1 MSDQPQL
8 PPQPPPQAELPP
20 APEQPELPPPA
31 PEQPTPQGMPVER
44 PAPDRMQSEARTW
57 AMLTHL
63 IALCGFIGVPFGHL
77 IGPLIIWLVK
87 KDQFPLVDD
96 QGKESLN
103 FQLSM
108 TIYGIV
114 AGILSFVVIGIPLLI
129 ALVLAD
135 IVLVI
140 IASVAANQGQLYRYP
155 LTIRF
160 LK

>member
-1 MSDQPQL
+1 MTDQPQF
-8 PPQPPPQAELPP
+8 PPEPPP
-20 APEQPELPPPA
+20 PELPPPA
-31 PEQPTPQGMPVER
+31 PESALPPPAAAQPAPQGMPVER
-44 PAPDRMQSEARTW
+44 PAPDRLQSEARTW

-63 IALCGFIGVPFGHL
+63 VALCGFIGVPFGHI
-77 IGPLIIWLVK
+77 IGPLVVWLVK

-103 FQLSM
+103 FQISM

-155 LTIRF
+155 LTIKF

>member
-1 MSDQPQL
+1 MSDQPQF
-8 PPQPPPQAELPP
+8 PTEPPPP
-20 APEQPELPPPA
+20 PELPPPA
-31 PEQPTPQGMPVER
+31 PEAALPPPAAAQPSPHGIPVER
-44 PAPDRMQSEARTW
+44 PTPDRLQSEARTW

-63 IALCGFIGVPFGHL
+63 IALCGFIGVPFGHI
-77 IGPLIIWLVK
+77 IGPLVIWLVK

-103 FQLSM
+103 FQISM

-155 LTIRF
+155 LTIKF

>member
-1 MSDQPQL
+1 MTDQPQL
-8 PPQPPPQAELPP
+8 PPEPPPPPELPP
-20 APEQPELPPPA
+20 APATADLPPQSAPGAPA
-31 PEQPTPQGMPVER
+31 AAPS
-44 PAPDRMQSEARTW
+44 PDRLQSEARTW

-63 IALCGFIGVPFGHL
+63 TALCGFIGVPFGHL
-77 IGPLIIWLVK
+77 LGPLIVWLVK
-87 KDQFPLVDD
+87 KDQIPLVDD

-108 TIYGIV
+108 TLYGIV
-114 AGILSFVVIGIPLLI
+114 AGILTFVVIGVPLLI

-140 IASVAANQGQLYRYP
+140 IASVEANKGNLYRYP

>member
-1 MSDQPQL
+1 MSDQSQL
-8 PPQPPPQAELPP
+8 PPEPP
-20 APEQPELPPPA
+20 QPELPPPA
-31 PEQPTPQGMPVER
+31 EPTPASASQGIPGER
-44 PAPDRMQSEARTW
+44 PLPDRLQSEARTW

-108 TIYGIV
+108 TIYGVV
-114 AGILSFVVIGIPLLI
+114 AGILTLIVIGIPLLI
-129 ALVLAD
+129 ALVLTD
-135 IVLVI
+135 IILVI

>member
-8 PPQPPPQAELPP
+8 PPEPPPPAELPP
-20 APEQPELPPPA
+20 PSPDPA
-31 PEQPTPQGMPVER
+31 PSSQGVSVE
-44 PAPDRMQSEARTW
+44 PPSPDRLQSEARLW

-63 IALCGFIGVPFGHL
+63 TALCGFIGVPFGHL
-77 IGPLIIWLVK
+77 IGPLIIWLIK

-135 IVLVI
+135 IILVI
-140 IASVAANQGQLYRYP
+140 IASVAANKGQLYRYP

>member
-1 MSDQPQL
+1 
-8 PPQPPPQAELPP
+8 
-20 APEQPELPPPA
+20 
-31 PEQPTPQGMPVER
+31 
-44 PAPDRMQSEARTW
+44 
-57 AMLTHL
+57 MLTHL
-63 IALCGFIGVPFGHL
+63 TALCGFIGVPFGHL
-77 IGPLIIWLVK
+77 LGPLIVWLVK
-87 KDQFPLVDD
+87 KDQIPLVDD

-108 TIYGIV
+108 TLYGIV
-114 AGILSFVVIGIPLLI
+114 AGLLMFVVIGVPLLI

-140 IASVAANQGQLYRYP
+140 IASVEANKGNLYRYP

>member
-8 PPQPPPQAELPP
+8 PPEPPPPPQLPP
-20 APEQPELPPPA
+20 EPPSLPPP
-31 PEQPTPQGMPVER
+31 PVQGMPVER
-44 PAPDRMQSEARTW
+44 PLPDRLQSEARTW

-77 IGPLIIWLVK
+77 IGPLIVWLVK

-155 LTIRF
+155 ITIKF